1 MIFLFPSMLP
11 PGSVPPAFMPQARLS
26 KGLDLQGGLHLEL
39 AVQTDKAV
47 ENSLSRLGE
56 DVDKALKEERAKV
69 RDVETT
75 PKNVKVVVR
84 GEESASTLRS
94 ILEEQF
100 KNVTIENEYDDGD
113 KRVFVLTFTKDWEEE
128 IRQYAI
134 DQGIETIRNRVD
146 QFGVAEPVIV
156 PRGNGEILIQLP
168 GLGTLSAD
176 DVSTWF
182 EKTMNDEGVAG
193 SVEAAGTEV
202 TVTFPDESSA
212 ETVVD
217 EATRRF
223 TGLVKEQQ
231 SLQEDGSMKVTFA
244 LATSKRAKALIG
256 QTAQLEFRLVDDSV
270 SVSDALAN
278 GPPRGSEIL
287 YGKKKIDRAT
297 GKEIG
302 QPVPY
307 VISKRVMLTGE
318 VVTNALMSVDTNR
331 AEYYVLMEF
340 DSRGKNIFA
349 ELTADSVGKRL
360 AIILDGVVQ
369 SAPVIREA
377 IPGGRASI
385 SGTFT
390 RNEARDLAIA
400 LRSGSL
406 PAPVEVMHEI
416 EVGATLG
423 EDSVEAG
430 RLSIIV
436 GFIIVVI
443 FMAFYY
449 KLSGLIADM
458 ALLLNVVIVLG
469 ALAALG
475 ATLTLPGIAGI
486 VLTVGMAVDANV
498 LIFER
503 VREELRLG
511 RSPYSAIEAGYA
523 KAFSTIMDANITTLI
538 AAAVLYSL
546 GTGPIRGFAVTL
558 GIGILSSMF
567 TAIVG
572 TRGVFEYILS
582 KPGVRRLS
590 I

>member
-1 MIFLFPSMLP
+1 MSQGWKWRLGLVSGVAFLGLIFLFPTLLP

-56 DVDKALKEERAKV
+56 DIDKALKEDRAKV

-75 PKNVKVVVR
+75 AKDVKVVVR
-84 GEESASTLRS
+84 GEESASMLRS

-100 KNVTIENEYDDGD
+100 KNVTIENEYDDGEL
-113 KRVFVLTFTKDWEEE
+113 KVFVLTFTSEWEDE

-182 EKTMNDEGVAG
+182 EKTMKDEGVDG

-202 TVTFPDESSA
+202 SVTFPDAASA
-212 ETVVD
+212 DTVVD

-231 SLQEDGSMKVTFA
+231 TLQDDGSIKVNFA

-256 QTAQLEFRLVDDSV
+256 QTAQLEFRLVDESI
-270 SVSDALAN
+270 SISEAIAN
-278 GPPRGSEIL
+278 GAPKGSEIL
-287 YGKKKIDRAT
+287 YGKRKLDRRT
-297 GKEIG
+297 GQEVG
-302 QPVPY
+302 QPAPY

-318 VVTNALMSVDTNR
+318 VVTNAVMSVDTNR

-340 DSRGKNIFA
+340 DGRGKKIFA
-349 ELTADSVGKRL
+349 DLTAASVGKQL

-377 IPGGRASI
+377 IPGG
-385 SGTFT
+385 
-390 RNEARDLAIA
+390 
-400 LRSGSL
+400 
-406 PAPVEVMHEI
+406 
-416 EVGATLG
+416 
-423 EDSVEAG
+423 
-430 RLSIIV
+430 
-436 GFIIVVI
+436 
-443 FMAFYY
+443 
-449 KLSGLIADM
+449 
-458 ALLLNVVIVLG
+458 
-469 ALAALG
+469 
-475 ATLTLPGIAGI
+475 
-486 VLTVGMAVDANV
+486 
-498 LIFER
+498 
-503 VREELRLG
+503 
-511 RSPYSAIEAGYA
+511 
-523 KAFSTIMDANITTLI
+523 
-538 AAAVLYSL
+538 
-546 GTGPIRGFAVTL
+546 
-558 GIGILSSMF
+558 
-567 TAIVG
+567 
-572 TRGVFEYILS
+572 
-582 KPGVRRLS
+582 
-590 I
+590 